1 MACRTALASVAGSFE
16 GCFEGCVEVRRCDD
30 VVAAARN
37 QMAAQ
42 RQFFPT
48 PFLTYSEVQVAR
60 SRCGEIT
67 LSIPA
72 SRTRRVMI
80 LLRPDTVTGFLF
92 QVIQSRSWP
101 GAARTSR

>member
-1 MACRTALASVAGSFE
+1 MVVRIERWPSSVLRKKGS
-16 GCFEGCVEVRRCDD
+16 
-30 VVAAARN
+30 
-37 QMAAQ
+37 
-42 RQFFPT
+42 T

-67 LSIPA
+67 FSIPA

-80 LLRPDTVTGFLF
+80 LLRPDPVTGFLF